1 MKEKKTF
8 KEFVKEHRALIG
20 CVVGL
25 TVGAGAVYFY
35 HGDSIK
41 LAELLN
47 QFGPAKRD
55 GLKLANRVGAFAARS
70 SCIFWND
77 QKGITIDNVGDVI
90 EKLKSDASEI
100 NYQNAAV
107 EGILVFTKK

>member
-1 MKEKKTF
+1 MEKKTF
-8 KEFVKEHRALIG
+8 KEFVKEHRGVICGVAG
-20 CVVGL
+20 AVVG
-25 TVGAGAVYFY
+25 VGAVYFY

-55 GLKLANRVGAFAARS
+55 GLKLANRVSAYAARS
-70 SCIFWND
+70 SCVFWND
-77 QKGITIDNVGDVI
+77 QKGITIDNIGDVI